1 MSLKYACIW
10 QYIDLYR
17 YSLILSVVFILSTLY
32 SPTEAA
38 TVQNKQFLPKEA
50 LVYIRLVKFALQA
63 LDIYTIN
70 IGANGQ
76 AVIRPAV

>member
-1 MSLKYACIW
+1 MVWFKCTR
-10 QYIDLYR
+10 LYTLLL
-17 YSLILSVVFILSTLY
+17 SLIPTCINIFI
-32 SPTEAA
+32 EAA

>member
-1 MSLKYACIW
+1 MHVYGNILTCIGTV
-10 QYIDLYR
+10 LFR
-17 YSLILSVVFILSTLY
+17 VRLVFLLSTLY

>member
-1 MSLKYACIW
+1 MYMFIRVL
-10 QYIDLYR
+10 LL
-17 YSLILSVVFILSTLY
+17 SLIPTCINIF
-32 SPTEAA
+32 TEAA